1 MDVMEALRRIRELVA
16 SSRSS
21 SWANEDVEVISRHL
35 DAAIVALESGAPVDR
50 ANLRLL
56 VAPTGA
62 LQETSL
68 ENGWGDEFLS
78 LSRAVEAFLAD
89 S

>member
-21 SWANEDVEVISRHL
+21 SWAHEDVEVISRHL

-78 LSRAVEAFLAD
+78 LSRSVEAFLAD
-89 S
+89 P